1 MYYGFFITSS
11 NLDEIAAIIELWKDH
26 IDKPSTAAVLLMLNS
41 KTQNEQNLS
50 IYEAQMHRLSGL
62 WTIAVL
68 VVHNMIDISEIQ
80 DNRFSKAVLRKSDDS
95 EESDGE
101 SKHENKDSALR
112 QIGIGLLNCLNHER

>member
-1 MYYGFFITSS
+1 
-11 NLDEIAAIIELWKDH
+11 
-26 IDKPSTAAVLLMLNS
+26 MLNS